1 MEIKVLGSGCSKC
14 ASVEKVIR
22 QACEEL
28 NLNANIVGEHD
39 MMKIMNYNVMSTPAV
54 VINEKVVSS
63 GKVLTLSQAKA
74 LLELYC

>member
-28 NLNANIVGEHD
+28 NLAANIIGEHD
-39 MMKIMNYNVMSTPAV
+39 MIKIMNYNVMSTPAV

-63 GKVLTLSQAKA
+63 GKVLTLSQAKT
-74 LLELYC
+74 LLEPYC